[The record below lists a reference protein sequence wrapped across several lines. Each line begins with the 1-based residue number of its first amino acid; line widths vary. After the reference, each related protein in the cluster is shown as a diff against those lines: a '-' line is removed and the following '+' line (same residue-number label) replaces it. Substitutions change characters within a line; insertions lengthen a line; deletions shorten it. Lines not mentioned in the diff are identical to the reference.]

1 MGRVTSRKHNFNFHP
16 GEGGAPSFPPPFSSG
31 KVFVTAI
38 RTNSSR
44 GERKGQKHLDKI
56 FPPPREPAR
65 NAVHTVTVS
74 KSSNRY
80 ILGSARSLGPP
91 PRSLAPA
98 GKSRKRGR
106 GKRIGRSGGGS
117 EEEAM
122 IIETRCEKSGK
133 KVGGVWAKEHRG
145 FTVTEDN

>member
-80 ILGSARSLGPP
+80 ILGSASSLGPP
-91 PRSLAPA
+91 PSPPPAP
-98 GKSRKRGR
+98 SRRPVKAERGEGER
-106 GKRIGRSGGGS
+106 GL
-117 EEEAM
+117 
-122 IIETRCEKSGK
+122 
-133 KVGGVWAKEHRG
+133 GGVVVGRRERL
-145 FTVTEDN
+145 